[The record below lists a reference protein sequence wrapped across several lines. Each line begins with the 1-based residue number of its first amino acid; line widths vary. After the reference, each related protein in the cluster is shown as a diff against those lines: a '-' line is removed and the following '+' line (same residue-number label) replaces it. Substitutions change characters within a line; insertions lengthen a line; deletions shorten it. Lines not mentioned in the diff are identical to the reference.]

1 MSTVSTSSAGVP
13 HTPAPVRKGGTSVR
27 KVAVAS
33 GIGTT
38 IEFYD
43 FFIYGTAAALVF
55 PKVFFPALGSTAGT
69 VASFA
74 TFAVAFVAR
83 PVGAMLFG
91 HYGDRIGRKKTLV
104 STLILMGVSTFLIG
118 LLPGAA
124 TIGVAAPILLVLLR
138 FGQGFAVG
146 GEWAGATLLTAEY
159 APPGKRGLYAMFP
172 QLGPAVA
179 FILSSA
185 TFLVTGAV
193 FGDTNSTFLDYG
205 WRIPFLFSA
214 VLVGIGLY
222 MRLAIEETPVFR
234 AVQEA
239 DRADV
244 APRTLPLM
252 DAWRYQTKE
261 ILLSAG
267 ALATLFAFFYMG
279 TAFLTSYGTATLG
292 FSRPFVLTVGIVS
305 AVVFG
310 LTIIVSALYSDRIG
324 RRRVIMI
331 SCALAVVWALALFP
345 LLDTGSPVAFA
356 IGVMV
361 TLAIFGVAY
370 GPCGALLPEMFQ
382 TRYRYTGAG
391 LGYNLAG
398 VLGGAVPPLIAAPL
412 ASAYGSAAIG
422 VMLAGLA
429 VVSLV
434 CTKAL
439 VETKD
444 EAL

>member
-1 MSTVSTSSAGVP
+1 
-13 HTPAPVRKGGTSVR
+13 
-27 KVAVAS
+27 
-33 GIGTT
+33 
-38 IEFYD
+38 
-43 FFIYGTAAALVF
+43 
-55 PKVFFPALGSTAGT
+55 
-69 VASFA
+69 
-74 TFAVAFVAR
+74 
-83 PVGAMLFG
+83 
-91 HYGDRIGRKKTLV
+91 
-104 STLILMGVSTFLIG
+104 
-118 LLPGAA
+118 
-124 TIGVAAPILLVLLR
+124 
-138 FGQGFAVG
+138 
-146 GEWAGATLLTAEY
+146 
-159 APPGKRGLYAMFP
+159 
-172 QLGPAVA
+172 
-179 FILSSA
+179 
-185 TFLVTGAV
+185 
-193 FGDTNSTFLDYG
+193 
-205 WRIPFLFSA
+205 
-214 VLVGIGLY
+214 LVGIGLY

-356 IGVMV
+356 VGVMV